1 MEGVS
6 GAVERLAEA
15 LGLGLVETTLG
26 VVAVLGLLAGLVWL
40 RLRRRWR
47 SARARRQGKRAR
59 RAEVRAGRWLQ
70 KEGYELMEEQASRT
84 WVVRVN
90 DDEEVVRLSA
100 DWLVERA
107 GKRYVVEV
115 KTGKRAPSVR
125 NSATRRQMLEYL
137 CAYEVDGVILMD
149 MESGELVEV
158 EFPVRVERV

>member
-1 MEGVS
+1 MDAVIA
-6 GAVERLAEA
+6 AVERLAEV

-26 VVAVLGLLAGLVWL
+26 VVAVLGLVAALLWR
-40 RLRRRWR
+40 RLRKRWR
-47 SARARRQGKRAR
+47 SARARRQGKVAR
-59 RAEVRAGRWLQ
+59 RAEVRAGRWLE
-70 KEGYELMEEQASRT
+70 KEGFELIEEQASRN

-90 DDEEVVRLSA
+90 DDEEIVRLSA

-115 KTGKRAPSVR
+115 KTGKRAPSIR